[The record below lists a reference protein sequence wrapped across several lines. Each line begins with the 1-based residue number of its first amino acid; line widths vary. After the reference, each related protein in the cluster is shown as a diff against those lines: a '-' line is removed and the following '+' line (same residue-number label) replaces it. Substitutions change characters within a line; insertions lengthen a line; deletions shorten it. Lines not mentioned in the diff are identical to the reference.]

1 MDVVNNLVSST
12 DIRPTSSTVSTPIV
26 KDNCTEDPST
36 SGTNTVNNLV
46 SSMPIALTSS
56 IDTRKQ
62 LQFEDE
68 HIDLPEGIIL
78 VEDMLDMTQSEV
90 LSSDDEF
97 SMVCVEETPP
107 SNWQFSPITNAS
119 RQQLGPLVQI
129 TQFYKYPDYVTG
141 DECVQGKVPS
151 AIRHIYGDGNCYF
164 RAISYILSGVENF
177 HMEVRRAVCDFIE
190 VFDGDLKPFL
200 KKGSGAAYIR
210 EKEMR
215 SSGKWATET
224 EILATAKI
232 MK

>member
-1 MDVVNNLVSST
+1 MDVVNNPVSST
-12 DIRPTSSTVSTPIV
+12 DIRLTSSMVSTPIV

-36 SGTNTVNNLV
+36 SGTNMVNNLV
-46 SSMPIALTSS
+46 SSMPIAPTSS

-129 TQFYKYPDYVTG
+129 SHSFIDILIMLQEINVFKEKYHQQQGIYMVMEIVTS
-141 DECVQGKVPS
+141 EQYHTFFLVWKISTWKLEELCV
-151 AIRHIYGDGNCYF
+151 
-164 RAISYILSGVENF
+164 IS
-177 HMEVRRAVCDFIE
+177 
-190 VFDGDLKPFL
+190 
-200 KKGSGAAYIR
+200 
-210 EKEMR
+210 
-215 SSGKWATET
+215 
-224 EILATAKI
+224 
-232 MK
+232 